1 MNKFTPDFYFII
13 TKSMKG
19 LARYIVNF
27 VINLI
32 GSSPNLKL
40 YFS

>member
-1 MNKFTPDFYFII
+1 MNKCTPDLYSII
-13 TKSMKG
+13 TKSKEA
-19 LARYIVNF
+19 LAKYISIF